1 VRHTYSLNRGVNK
14 IKTKID
20 ITKSLMGLMVLAM
33 PVVLFFGLKGASAAT
48 TYSLFGDASVVS
60 GGNPGMAAQI
70 RSDAAI
76 APGYGGVNVT
86 PSSPISWA
94 SLTTLSTDYNVTNDN
109 CGGGSPRFEIGV
121 DTNND
126 GASDGN
132 VRVAIGPSPSYTGC
146 ATGWQST
153 GNVIG
158 STDAGRYDYSMF
170 GGSPFTT
177 YSGAPA
183 SVTTGQVVSVTV
195 VDDGSWNAPATGG
208 DSEQTTLVDNI
219 NLNGDITTF
228 ELPTVKVT
236 IDKYLDGSQ
245 ATALSANSSS
255 FPMVSTWNATNIGP
269 GTGPYNLGPVGFNS
283 PNPYEAVT
291 SDMTQGADYTTNEVT
306 GGQVVA
312 TTCTPGGAPYS
323 LVGYTTGDTLVAAQ
337 TATPSLAIPAFTN
350 LQNDK
355 YVIVW
360 NQSCTTPT
368 NKDQCKNG
376 GWQNFNA
383 PSFKNQGQCV
393 SWVEHNVLGHGTPA
407 ATKPSH

>member
-1 VRHTYSLNRGVNK
+1 VRHIYSLNRGVNK

-195 VDDGSWNAPATGG
+195 NRR
-208 DSEQTTLVDNI
+208 
-219 NLNGDITTF
+219 
-228 ELPTVKVT
+228 
-236 IDKYLDGSQ
+236 
-245 ATALSANSSS
+245 
-255 FPMVSTWNATNIGP
+255 
-269 GTGPYNLGPVGFNS
+269 
-283 PNPYEAVT
+283 
-291 SDMTQGADYTTNEVT
+291 
-306 GGQVVA
+306 
-312 TTCTPGGAPYS
+312 
-323 LVGYTTGDTLVAAQ
+323 
-337 TATPSLAIPAFTN
+337 
-350 LQNDK
+350 
-355 YVIVW
+355 
-360 NQSCTTPT
+360 
-368 NKDQCKNG
+368 
-376 GWQNFNA
+376 
-383 PSFKNQGQCV
+383 
-393 SWVEHNVLGHGTPA
+393 
-407 ATKPSH
+407 